1 MPIVSEKKSFL
12 TEEEKKIL
20 SDISQNTQAL
30 IAELG
35 EIELIKLQIEDR
47 HNSAKS
53 FLNELKNKEQ
63 EFTKSVFDKYG
74 KVNINPETGEI
85 TLMN

>member
-1 MPIVSEKKSFL
+1 MSIVTEKKLL
-12 TEEEKKIL
+12 TEEEL
-20 SDISQNTQAL
+20 SSLKEIQSNTQAL

-35 EIELIKLQIEDR
+35 EIELIKLQLENR
-47 HNSAKS
+47 HEAAKK
-53 FLNELKNKEQ
+53 FLEELGTREQ

-85 TLMN
+85 TSMN